1 MSFITIISS
10 FKTFFFYNIVFFSVV
25 VSAQAQTGLVANWK
39 FDEGTGTSVAD
50 DSGNNMTGTFST
62 TGNGSLTW
70 GSSTAFIGAA
80 SALTFEGT
88 NADYAY
94 VNVPD
99 NSTLFNS
106 MKAKMTIEAWI
117 YQSDNADNTII
128 DRGNYNF
135 LLQANGTGNANPGL
149 KFYNPAIGW
158 KNSKTALPVNEW
170 VHVSMTWDD
179 SSDTLIFYKNGVVTD
194 TFTGLEKSLI
204 STAGPV
210 NIGRQD
216 PNGCRCNLM
225 NGKIDELR
233 LWNVVRSQAEISA
246 NMNSTLDPVISSFTP
261 TSATTGAT
269 VTLTGTNFT
278 GTTAV
283 SFGGTAASS
292 FTVVSSTSI
301 AAVVASGTSGSI
313 SITSNNSTATKTGFT
328 YLSSNTDLSALS
340 ISDGT
345 LSPSFSS
352 VTTAYT
358 TNVSNA
364 TTSIT
369 VTPTKADVNASIT
382 VNGIPVVSGA
392 ASSAIAL
399 NIGSNTITTIVTAQN
414 GATKTYTLA
423 VTREMIPPGNALNFD
438 GSNDYVNVGDVI
450 EGFTTITFEA
460 WVFHVSS
467 GTWDEISSKAYVNSF
482 GITGDDRLWFHLG
495 DGTVG
500 GWFSPSGV
508 GSTSTI
514 PTNKWT
520 HVAAT
525 WDGTTAKLYINGVLD
540 NTAAHTGTVGS
551 NDSLRGIG
559 GYGSGGSNLFSGKI
573 DELRIY
579 DSVLSQSAIA
589 ADMVSTSATSAN
601 LIGYYNFDTIS
612 GNILRDKSTSNFNGT
627 VINGPTLVESY
638 AMVVPILTAA
648 TTVSSTGFTANWS
661 APTIGTVTNYIL
673 DVATDTGF
681 TAAVSGSPFTI
692 ASPTLTK
699 HITGLASGSAYFY
712 RVRADK
718 TSVSGEGASSGI
730 ISESTA
736 AAVLSPF
743 VTTWQTD
750 GSNNT
755 TIPLTGSGYD
765 FNVDWGDGTVETKT
779 GSPGNI
785 SHTYTSSGIKTVSI
799 TPNTPTGFPRI
810 YVNNF
815 SLRNN
820 LMTIESWGSGQW
832 GTSVDRA
839 FYGASNLE
847 VNATDT
853 PDFSATTNFQI
864 MFYNCTTVTG
874 TNGFANWTLNTNP
887 AASVS
892 FSNMFNGATQFD
904 GVISNWDVS
913 RVTTFENMFSN
924 AQKFN
929 QDISSWNVANV
940 TNMSSMF
947 YNAKVFAQDISSW
960 NVGNVTNM
968 SYMFRN
974 ADAFNFNISG
984 WDVSSVTNMTYMFDG
999 NNVFNQDLS
1008 NWDVSNVTNML
1019 GMFREMP
1026 VFNAPLVWGTKTGN
1040 VTTMQEMFRGS
1051 PQFNQDINGW
1061 DVSKVT
1067 TTTLMFYAATAF
1079 NQSLNSWNVSNLVN
1093 ASNMFGNA
1101 TSFNGTISS
1110 WVFTTDPT
1118 KNVNASSMF
1127 SNAQKFNQD
1136 ISSWNVANV
1145 TNMSSMFYNAKVF
1158 AQDISSWNV
1167 GNVTNMSYMFRNADA
1182 FNFNISGWDV
1192 SSVTNMTYMFDG
1204 NNVFNQDLSNWDVSN
1219 VTNMLGMFREMP
1231 VFNAPLVWGTKTGN
1245 VTTMQ
1250 EMFRGSPQFNQD
1262 INGWD
1267 VSKVTT
1273 TYFMFYAATAFNQP
1287 LNSWNVSNL
1296 VNAGYMFVSATSFN
1310 QNISSWD
1317 ISKVTNLQNF
1327 LVNGKLSRTN
1337 YDALL
1342 LGWSTLDAGET
1353 LVPINLNAHF
1363 GNSKYSDTPTVLT
1376 ARNTTLIANKA
1387 WTITDGGTD
1396 ADIVLPEIASTSLA
1410 SDNTNISITFSENV
1424 YLTDVASAA
1433 LETTSFLF
1441 SISGGTATL
1450 NTTTPSSISTS
1461 DNLAFVLGID
1471 MSGAPD
1477 GTEILTV
1484 TPVLNGIFDVSGNA
1498 ASATQ
1503 INNSAQLNDLSG
1515 PVITG
1520 PSSETGLN
1528 SAISSN
1534 ENINAV
1540 YTFSVNETVTWS
1552 LGTSSDGALFSIDG
1566 SGSLVFTNAPD
1577 YEIPSSALNSNTYT
1591 VEIIATDIAN
1601 NISTQILTVTIT
1613 DVLSA
1618 TLTNF
1623 SNEAKHYFDAS
1634 YTIAPPISN
1643 SSGLLTYTSSD
1654 LAVAII
1660 SGSTVTITGAGTA
1673 IITATQAM
1681 DATYDSGSL
1690 TSVLTVTAIS
1700 VLTKS
1705 GGISTTNPNY
1715 VNKNGGIGK
1724 GIALSRNGTI
1734 LAVKTPPPAIG
1745 DLREGGVVFWVD
1757 GNGGGLVCALEDQS
1771 TAIKWGTN
1779 GIETG
1784 AEATSIG
1791 SGAANTAAIISVQGG
1806 DQSSYVAGISNTYD
1820 GGGYKDWF
1828 LPSEDEV
1835 KEMYLNRV
1843 AVNNTLEQRGAVLV
1857 GGSIQQYWT
1866 STQSSGNNNWAV
1878 GFSFI
1883 GGTMSNFNKSDTRPS
1898 MRAVRAF

>member
-1 MSFITIISS
+1 M
-10 FKTFFFYNIVFFSVV
+10 
-25 VSAQAQTGLVANWK
+25 
-39 FDEGTGTSVAD
+39 
-50 DSGNNMTGTFST
+50 
-62 TGNGSLTW
+62 
-70 GSSTAFIGAA
+70 
-80 SALTFEGT
+80 
-88 NADYAY
+88 
-94 VNVPD
+94 
-99 NSTLFNS
+99 
-106 MKAKMTIEAWI
+106 
-117 YQSDNADNTII
+117 
-128 DRGNYNF
+128 
-135 LLQANGTGNANPGL
+135 
-149 KFYNPAIGW
+149 
-158 KNSKTALPVNEW
+158 
-170 VHVSMTWDD
+170 
-179 SSDTLIFYKNGVVTD
+179 
-194 TFTGLEKSLI
+194 
-204 STAGPV
+204 
-210 NIGRQD
+210 
-216 PNGCRCNLM
+216 
-225 NGKIDELR
+225 
-233 LWNVVRSQAEISA
+233 
-246 NMNSTLDPVISSFTP
+246 
-261 TSATTGAT
+261 
-269 VTLTGTNFT
+269 
-278 GTTAV
+278 
-283 SFGGTAASS
+283 
-292 FTVVSSTSI
+292 
-301 AAVVASGTSGSI
+301 
-313 SITSNNSTATKTGFT
+313 
-328 YLSSNTDLSALS
+328 
-340 ISDGT
+340 
-345 LSPSFSS
+345 
-352 VTTAYT
+352 
-358 TNVSNA
+358 
-364 TTSIT
+364 
-369 VTPTKADVNASIT
+369 
-382 VNGIPVVSGA
+382 
-392 ASSAIAL
+392 
-399 NIGSNTITTIVTAQN
+399 
-414 GATKTYTLA
+414 
-423 VTREMIPPGNALNFD
+423 
-438 GSNDYVNVGDVI
+438 
-450 EGFTTITFEA
+450 
-460 WVFHVSS
+460 
-467 GTWDEISSKAYVNSF
+467 
-482 GITGDDRLWFHLG
+482 
-495 DGTVG
+495 
-500 GWFSPSGV
+500 
-508 GSTSTI
+508 
-514 PTNKWT
+514 
-520 HVAAT
+520 
-525 WDGTTAKLYINGVLD
+525 
-540 NTAAHTGTVGS
+540 
-551 NDSLRGIG
+551 
-559 GYGSGGSNLFSGKI
+559 
-573 DELRIY
+573 
-579 DSVLSQSAIA
+579 
-589 ADMVSTSATSAN
+589 
-601 LIGYYNFDTIS
+601 
-612 GNILRDKSTSNFNGT
+612 
-627 VINGPTLVESY
+627 
-638 AMVVPILTAA
+638 
-648 TTVSSTGFTANWS
+648 
-661 APTIGTVTNYIL
+661 
-673 DVATDTGF
+673 
-681 TAAVSGSPFTI
+681 
-692 ASPTLTK
+692 
-699 HITGLASGSAYFY
+699 
-712 RVRADK
+712 
-718 TSVSGEGASSGI
+718 
-730 ISESTA
+730 
-736 AAVLSPF
+736 
-743 VTTWQTD
+743 
-750 GSNNT
+750 
-755 TIPLTGSGYD
+755 
-765 FNVDWGDGTVETKT
+765 
-779 GSPGNI
+779 
-785 SHTYTSSGIKTVSI
+785 
-799 TPNTPTGFPRI
+799 
-810 YVNNF
+810 
-815 SLRNN
+815 
-820 LMTIESWGSGQW
+820 
-832 GTSVDRA
+832 
-839 FYGASNLE
+839 
-847 VNATDT
+847 
-853 PDFSATTNFQI
+853 
-864 MFYNCTTVTG
+864 
-874 TNGFANWTLNTNP
+874 
-887 AASVS
+887 
-892 FSNMFNGATQFD
+892 
-904 GVISNWDVS
+904 
-913 RVTTFENMFSN
+913 
-924 AQKFN
+924 
-929 QDISSWNVANV
+929 
-940 TNMSSMF
+940 
-947 YNAKVFAQDISSW
+947 
-960 NVGNVTNM
+960 
-968 SYMFRN
+968 
-974 ADAFNFNISG
+974 
-984 WDVSSVTNMTYMFDG
+984 
-999 NNVFNQDLS
+999 
-1008 NWDVSNVTNML
+1008 
-1019 GMFREMP
+1019 
-1026 VFNAPLVWGTKTGN
+1026 
-1040 VTTMQEMFRGS
+1040 
-1051 PQFNQDINGW
+1051 
-1061 DVSKVT
+1061 SKVT
-1067 TTTLMFYAATAF
+1067 TTNLMFYAATAF

-1883 GGTMSNFNKSDTRPS
+1883 GGTMSNFNKSDTRPN

>member
-1 MSFITIISS
+1 MSFTTLISS
-10 FKTFFFYNIVFFSVV
+10 FKTFFFYAIVFFSVV

-50 DSGNNMTGTFST
+50 DSGNNLTGTFST

-88 NADYAY
+88 NSDYAY

-99 NSTLFNS
+99 NSMLFNS
-106 MKAKMTIEAWI
+106 MNAKMTIEAWI

-128 DRGNYNF
+128 DRGNYSF

-158 KNSKTALPVNEW
+158 IYSSTALPVNEW

-179 SSDTLIFYKNGVVTD
+179 SSDTLIFYKNGVETD
-194 TFTGLEKSLI
+194 TFTGLESLI

-216 PNGCRCNLM
+216 PNDCHCNLM

-246 NMNSTLDPVISSFTP
+246 NMNSTLAPVISSFTP
-261 TSATTGAT
+261 TSAGIGAT
-269 VTLTGTNFT
+269 ITLTGTNFT

-301 AAVVASGTSGSI
+301 TAVLASGSSGSI
-313 SITSNNSTATKTGFT
+313 SVTSNNSTATKTGFT

-340 ISDGT
+340 ISDGS
-345 LSPSFSS
+345 LSPNFASG
-352 VTTAYT
+352 TTAYT
-358 TNVSNA
+358 ANVNNA

-369 VTPTKADVNASIT
+369 VTPTQADVNASIT

-414 GATKTYTLA
+414 GATKTYTLT
-423 VTREMIPPGNALNFD
+423 VTREMTPPGNALNFD

-460 WVFHVSS
+460 WVNHSTS
-467 GTWDEISSKAYVNSF
+467 GNWDEICSKAYVNSF

-495 DGTVG
+495 NGAAWFAG
-500 GWFSPSGV
+500 GGV
-508 GSTSTI
+508 ASNSTI
-514 PTNKWT
+514 PSNKWT

-551 NDSLRGIG
+551 NSNLRGIG
-559 GYGSGGSNLFSGKI
+559 GYVWEISLFSGKI

-589 ADMVSTSATSAN
+589 ADMVSTSVTSAN

-612 GNILRDKSTSNFNGT
+612 GNILIDKSTSNFNGT

-638 AMVVPILTAA
+638 AMVVPITTAA
-648 TTVSSTGFTANWS
+648 TSISTTGFTANWS

-673 DVATDTGF
+673 DVATDIGF
-681 TAAVSGSPFTI
+681 TAPVSGSPFNI
-692 ASPTLTK
+692 AAPTLTK

-1101 TSFNGTISS
+1101 TSFNGPISS

-1245 VTTMQ
+1245 VTTMR

-1461 DNLAFVLGID
+1461 DNLTFVLDID

-1477 GTEILTV
+1477 GTEMLTV

-1577 YEIPSSALNSNTYT
+1577 YEIPSSSLNSNTYT

-1700 VLTKS
+1700 VLTKN

>member
-1 MSFITIISS
+1 MSFITLISS

-70 GSSTAFIGAA
+70 GSSTAFIGAT

-158 KNSKTALPVNEW
+158 IHSSTALPVNEW
-170 VHVSMTWDD
+170 VHVSMTWDT
-179 SSDTLIFYKNGVVTD
+179 SSRTLIFYKNGVETD
-194 TFTGLEKSLI
+194 TFTGLESLS

-246 NMNSTLDPVISSFTP
+246 NMNSTLAPVISSFTP
-261 TSATTGAT
+261 TSAGIGAT
-269 VTLTGTNFT
+269 ITLTGTNFT

-301 AAVVASGTSGSI
+301 TAVLASGSSGSI
-313 SITSNNSTATKTGFT
+313 SVTSNNSTATKTGFT

-340 ISDGT
+340 ISDGS
-345 LSPSFSS
+345 LSPNFASG
-352 VTTAYT
+352 TTAYT
-358 TNVSNA
+358 ANVNNA

-369 VTPTKADVNASIT
+369 VTPTQADVNASIT

-414 GATKTYTLA
+414 GATKTYTLT

-460 WVFHVSS
+460 WVNHSTS
-467 GTWDEISSKAYVNSF
+467 GNWDEICSKAYVNSF

-495 DGTVG
+495 NGAAWFAG
-500 GWFSPSGV
+500 GGV
-508 GSTSTI
+508 ASNSTI
-514 PTNKWT
+514 PSNKWT

-589 ADMVSTSATSAN
+589 ADMVSTSVTSAN

-612 GNILRDKSTSNFNGT
+612 SNILIDKSTSNFNGT

-638 AMVVPILTAA
+638 AMVVPITTAA
-648 TTVSSTGFTANWS
+648 TSISTTGFTANWS

-681 TAAVSGSPFTI
+681 TAAVSDSPFTI

-699 HITGLASGSAYFY
+699 HITSLASGSAYFY

-815 SLRNN
+815 GNRN
-820 LMTIESWGSGQW
+820 LLQTIESWGSGIW
-832 GTSVDRA
+832 GAAVDRS
-839 FYGASNLE
+839 FFGAANLE
-847 VNATDT
+847 VNATDI
-853 PDFSATTNFQI
+853 PDFSATTNFQY
-864 MFYNCTTVTG
+864 MFLNCTTLTG
-874 TNGFANWTLNTNP
+874 TNGFANWTLNTNS

-913 RVTTFENMFSN
+913 RVTTFDNMFSN

-940 TNMSSMF
+940 TNISSMF
-947 YNAKVFAQDISSW
+947 HNAKVFAQDISSW

-984 WDVSSVTNMTYMFDG
+984 WDVSNVTNMTYMFDG

-1008 NWDVSNVTNML
+1008 NWDVSNVTNMS

-1040 VTTMQEMFRGS
+1040 VTTMQQMFRGS

-1067 TTTLMFYAATAF
+1067 TTYFMFYAATAF

-1093 ASNMFGNA
+1093 ASYMFGNA

-1118 KNVNASSMF
+1118 KNVNASNMF
-1127 SNAQKFNQD
+1127 QSTNSFNQD
-1136 ISSWNVANV
+1136 ISNWNVANV

-1167 GNVTNMSYMFRNADA
+1167 GNVTNMSSMFRNADA
-1182 FNFNISGWDV
+1182 FNFNINGWDV
-1192 SSVTNMTYMFDG
+1192 SSVTNMAYMFNA

-1219 VTNMLGMFREMP
+1219 VTNMSGMFREMP

-1287 LNSWNVSNL
+1287 LNSWNVCNL

-1317 ISKVTNLQNF
+1317 ISKVTNFYNF
-1327 LVNGKLSRTN
+1327 LVNSKLSRAN

-1410 SDNTNISITFSENV
+1410 SDNTTISITFSENV

-1441 SISGGTATL
+1441 SISEGTATL

-1461 DNLAFVLGID
+1461 DNLTFVLDID

-1477 GTEILTV
+1477 GTEMLTV

-1552 LGTSSDGALFSIDG
+1552 LGTSSDGALFSIDA

-1700 VLTKS
+1700 VLTKN

-1734 LAVKTPPPAIG
+1734 LAVKMPPPAIG

-1757 GNGGGLVCALEDQS
+1757 GNGGGLVCALEDYS
-1771 TAIKWGTN
+1771 TKIEWGCILDLPSVPNVAYN
-1779 GIETG
+1779 GGHPTGLG
-1784 AEATSIG
+1784 AEIG
-1791 SGAANTAAIISVQGG
+1791 DGE
-1806 DQSSYVAGISNTYD
+1806 SNTTGILAD
-1820 GGGYKDWF
+1820 CSSAPAALAARTFSSPGSEWF
-1828 LPSEDEV
+1828 LPSINELNQ
-1835 KEMYLNRV
+1835 MYIHKT
-1843 AVNNTLEQRGAVLV
+1843 TLEAVF
-1857 GGSIQQYWT
+1857 GFAAFADYHYWSSTEHDDDNAWRQDFNNGYQYYNDKDFT
-1866 STQSSGNNNWAV
+1866 FKV
-1878 GFSFI
+1878 
-1883 GGTMSNFNKSDTRPS
+1883 
-1898 MRAVRAF
+1898 RAVRAF

>member
-10 FKTFFFYNIVFFSVV
+10 FKTFFFHGIVFFLVV

-815 SLRNN
+815 SLRNS

-913 RVTTFENMFSN
+913 RVTTFEN
-924 AQKFN
+924 
-929 QDISSWNVANV
+929 
-940 TNMSSMF
+940 
-947 YNAKVFAQDISSW
+947 
-960 NVGNVTNM
+960 
-968 SYMFRN
+968 
-974 ADAFNFNISG
+974 
-984 WDVSSVTNMTYMFDG
+984 
-999 NNVFNQDLS
+999 
-1008 NWDVSNVTNML
+1008 
-1019 GMFREMP
+1019 
-1026 VFNAPLVWGTKTGN
+1026 
-1040 VTTMQEMFRGS
+1040 
-1051 PQFNQDINGW
+1051 
-1061 DVSKVT
+1061 
-1067 TTTLMFYAATAF
+1067 
-1079 NQSLNSWNVSNLVN
+1079 
-1093 ASNMFGNA
+1093 
-1101 TSFNGTISS
+1101 
-1110 WVFTTDPT
+1110 
-1118 KNVNASSMF
+1118 MF

-1461 DNLAFVLGID
+1461 DNLTFVLDID

-1477 GTEILTV
+1477 GTEMLTV

>member
-261 TSATTGAT
+261 TSATTGTT

-589 ADMVSTSATSAN
+589 ADMFSTSATSAN

-847 VNATDT
+847 VNATDA

-913 RVTTFENMFSN
+913 RVTTFEN
-924 AQKFN
+924 
-929 QDISSWNVANV
+929 
-940 TNMSSMF
+940 
-947 YNAKVFAQDISSW
+947 
-960 NVGNVTNM
+960 
-968 SYMFRN
+968 
-974 ADAFNFNISG
+974 
-984 WDVSSVTNMTYMFDG
+984 
-999 NNVFNQDLS
+999 
-1008 NWDVSNVTNML
+1008 
-1019 GMFREMP
+1019 
-1026 VFNAPLVWGTKTGN
+1026 
-1040 VTTMQEMFRGS
+1040 
-1051 PQFNQDINGW
+1051 
-1061 DVSKVT
+1061 
-1067 TTTLMFYAATAF
+1067 
-1079 NQSLNSWNVSNLVN
+1079 
-1093 ASNMFGNA
+1093 
-1101 TSFNGTISS
+1101 
-1110 WVFTTDPT
+1110 
-1118 KNVNASSMF
+1118 MF

>member
-1 MSFITIISS
+1 MSFTTLISS
-10 FKTFFFYNIVFFSVV
+10 FKTFFFYAIVFFSVV

-50 DSGNNMTGTFST
+50 DSGNNLTGTFST

-88 NADYAY
+88 NSDYAY

-99 NSTLFNS
+99 NSMLFNS
-106 MKAKMTIEAWI
+106 MNAKMTIEAWI

-128 DRGNYNF
+128 DRGNYSF

-158 KNSKTALPVNEW
+158 IYSSTALPVNEW

-179 SSDTLIFYKNGVVTD
+179 SSDTLIFYKNGVETD
-194 TFTGLEKSLI
+194 TFTGLESLI

-216 PNGCRCNLM
+216 PNDCHCNLM

-246 NMNSTLDPVISSFTP
+246 NMNSTLAPVISSFTP
-261 TSATTGAT
+261 TSAGIGAT
-269 VTLTGTNFT
+269 ITLTGTNFT

-301 AAVVASGTSGSI
+301 TAVLASGSSGSI
-313 SITSNNSTATKTGFT
+313 SVTSNNSTATKTGFT

-340 ISDGT
+340 ISDGS
-345 LSPSFSS
+345 LSPNFASG
-352 VTTAYT
+352 TTAYT
-358 TNVSNA
+358 ANVNNA

-369 VTPTKADVNASIT
+369 VTPTQADVNASIT

-414 GATKTYTLA
+414 GATKTYTLT
-423 VTREMIPPGNALNFD
+423 VTREMTPPGNALNFD

-460 WVFHVSS
+460 WVNHSTS
-467 GTWDEISSKAYVNSF
+467 GNWDEICSKAYVNSF

-495 DGTVG
+495 NGAAWFAG
-500 GWFSPSGV
+500 GGV
-508 GSTSTI
+508 ASNSTI
-514 PTNKWT
+514 PSNKWT

-551 NDSLRGIG
+551 NSNLRGIG
-559 GYGSGGSNLFSGKI
+559 GYVWEISLFSGKI

-589 ADMVSTSATSAN
+589 ADMVSTSVTSAN

-612 GNILRDKSTSNFNGT
+612 GNILIDKSTSNFNGT

-638 AMVVPILTAA
+638 AMVVPITTAA
-648 TTVSSTGFTANWS
+648 TSISTTGFTANWS

-673 DVATDTGF
+673 DVATDIGF
-681 TAAVSGSPFTI
+681 TAPVSGSPFNI
-692 ASPTLTK
+692 AAPTLTK

-1067 TTTLMFYAATAF
+1067 TTNLMFYAATAF

-1245 VTTMQ
+1245 VTTMR

-1461 DNLAFVLGID
+1461 DNLTFVLDID

-1477 GTEILTV
+1477 GTEMLTV

-1577 YEIPSSALNSNTYT
+1577 YEIPSSSLNSNTYT

-1700 VLTKS
+1700 VLTKN

>member
-1 MSFITIISS
+1 MSFTTLISS
-10 FKTFFFYNIVFFSVV
+10 FKTFFFYAIVFFSVV

-50 DSGNNMTGTFST
+50 DSGNNLTGTFST

-88 NADYAY
+88 NSDYAY

-99 NSTLFNS
+99 NSMLFNS
-106 MKAKMTIEAWI
+106 MNAKMTIEAWI

-128 DRGNYNF
+128 DRGNYSF

-158 KNSKTALPVNEW
+158 IYSSTALPVNEW

-179 SSDTLIFYKNGVVTD
+179 SSDTLIFYKNGVETD
-194 TFTGLEKSLI
+194 TFTGLESLI

-216 PNGCRCNLM
+216 PNDCHCNLM

-246 NMNSTLDPVISSFTP
+246 NMNSTLAPVISSFTP
-261 TSATTGAT
+261 TSAGIGAT
-269 VTLTGTNFT
+269 ITLTGTNFT

-301 AAVVASGTSGSI
+301 TAVLASGSSGSI
-313 SITSNNSTATKTGFT
+313 SVTSNNSTATKTGFT

-340 ISDGT
+340 ISDGS
-345 LSPSFSS
+345 LSPNFASG
-352 VTTAYT
+352 TTAYT
-358 TNVSNA
+358 ANVNNA

-369 VTPTKADVNASIT
+369 VTPTQADVNASIT

-414 GATKTYTLA
+414 GATKTYTLT
-423 VTREMIPPGNALNFD
+423 VTREMTPPGNALNFD

-460 WVFHVSS
+460 WVNHSTS
-467 GTWDEISSKAYVNSF
+467 GNWDEICSKAYVNSF

-495 DGTVG
+495 NGAAWFAG
-500 GWFSPSGV
+500 GGV
-508 GSTSTI
+508 ASNSTI
-514 PTNKWT
+514 PSNKWT

-551 NDSLRGIG
+551 NSNLRGIG
-559 GYGSGGSNLFSGKI
+559 GYVWEISLFSGKI

-589 ADMVSTSATSAN
+589 ADMVSTSVTSAN

-612 GNILRDKSTSNFNGT
+612 GNILIDKSTSNFNGT

-638 AMVVPILTAA
+638 AMVVPITTAA
-648 TTVSSTGFTANWS
+648 TSISTTGFTANWS

-673 DVATDTGF
+673 DVATDIGF
-681 TAAVSGSPFTI
+681 TAPVSGSPFNI
-692 ASPTLTK
+692 AAPTLTK

-1245 VTTMQ
+1245 VTTMR

-1461 DNLAFVLGID
+1461 DNLTFVLDID

-1477 GTEILTV
+1477 GTEMLTV

-1700 VLTKS
+1700 VLTKN

>member
-1 MSFITIISS
+1 MSFITLISS

-70 GSSTAFIGAA
+70 GSSTAFIGAT

-158 KNSKTALPVNEW
+158 IHSSTALPVNEW
-170 VHVSMTWDD
+170 VHVSMTWDT
-179 SSDTLIFYKNGVVTD
+179 SSRTLIFYKNGVETD
-194 TFTGLEKSLI
+194 TFTGLESLS

-246 NMNSTLDPVISSFTP
+246 NMNSTLAPVISSFTP
-261 TSATTGAT
+261 TSAGIGAT
-269 VTLTGTNFT
+269 ITLTGTNFT

-301 AAVVASGTSGSI
+301 TAVLASGSSGSI
-313 SITSNNSTATKTGFT
+313 SVTSNNSTATKTGFT

-340 ISDGT
+340 ISDGS
-345 LSPSFSS
+345 LSPNFASG
-352 VTTAYT
+352 TTAYT
-358 TNVSNA
+358 ANVNNA

-369 VTPTKADVNASIT
+369 VTPTQADVNASIT

-414 GATKTYTLA
+414 GATKTYTLT

-460 WVFHVSS
+460 WVNHSTS
-467 GTWDEISSKAYVNSF
+467 GNWDEICSKAYVNSF

-495 DGTVG
+495 NGAAWFAG
-500 GWFSPSGV
+500 GGV
-508 GSTSTI
+508 ASNSTI
-514 PTNKWT
+514 PSNKWT

-589 ADMVSTSATSAN
+589 ADMVSTSVTSAN

-612 GNILRDKSTSNFNGT
+612 SNILIDKSTSNFNGT

-638 AMVVPILTAA
+638 AMVVPITTAA
-648 TTVSSTGFTANWS
+648 TSISTTGFTANWS

-699 HITGLASGSAYFY
+699 HITSLASGSAYFY

-815 SLRNN
+815 GNRN
-820 LMTIESWGSGQW
+820 LLQTIESWGSGIW
-832 GTSVDRA
+832 GAAVDRS
-839 FYGASNLE
+839 FFGAANLE
-847 VNATDT
+847 VNATDI
-853 PDFSATTNFQI
+853 PDFSATTNFQY
-864 MFYNCTTVTG
+864 MFLNCTTLTG
-874 TNGFANWTLNTNP
+874 TNGFANWTLNTNS

-913 RVTTFENMFSN
+913 RVTTFDNMFSN

-984 WDVSSVTNMTYMFDG
+984 WDVSNVTNMTYMFDG

-1008 NWDVSNVTNML
+1008 NWDVSNVTNMS

-1067 TTTLMFYAATAF
+1067 TTYFMFYAATAF

-1093 ASNMFGNA
+1093 ASNMFNGA
-1101 TSFNGTISS
+1101 TQFDGVISNWDVS
-1110 WVFTTDPT
+1110 RVTTFD
-1118 KNVNASSMF
+1118 NMF

-1192 SSVTNMTYMFDG
+1192 SNVTNMTYMFDG

-1219 VTNMLGMFREMP
+1219 VTNMSGMFREMP

-1296 VNAGYMFVSATSFN
+1296 VNASNMFVSATSFN

-1317 ISKVTNLQNF
+1317 ISKVTNFYNF
-1327 LVNGKLSRTN
+1327 LVNSKLSRAN

-1410 SDNTNISITFSENV
+1410 SDNTTISITFSENV

-1441 SISGGTATL
+1441 SISEGTATL

-1461 DNLAFVLGID
+1461 DNLTFVLDID

-1477 GTEILTV
+1477 GTEMLTV

-1552 LGTSSDGALFSIDG
+1552 LGTSSDGALFSIDA

-1700 VLTKS
+1700 VLTKN

-1757 GNGGGLVCALEDQS
+1757 GNGGGLVCALEDYS
-1771 TAIKWGTN
+1771 TKIEWGCILDLPSVPNVAYN
-1779 GIETG
+1779 GGHPTGLG
-1784 AEATSIG
+1784 AEIG
-1791 SGAANTAAIISVQGG
+1791 DGE
-1806 DQSSYVAGISNTYD
+1806 SNTTGILAD
-1820 GGGYKDWF
+1820 CSSAPAALAARTFSSPGSEWF
-1828 LPSEDEV
+1828 LPSINELNQ
-1835 KEMYLNRV
+1835 MYIHKT
-1843 AVNNTLEQRGAVLV
+1843 TLEAVF
-1857 GGSIQQYWT
+1857 GFAAFADYHYWSSTEHDDDNAWRQDFNNGYQYYNDKDFT
-1866 STQSSGNNNWAV
+1866 
-1878 GFSFI
+1878 
-1883 GGTMSNFNKSDTRPS
+1883 FNV
-1898 MRAVRAF
+1898 RAVRAF

>member
-1 MSFITIISS
+1 MSFTTLISS
-10 FKTFFFYNIVFFSVV
+10 FKTFFFYAIVFFSVV

-50 DSGNNMTGTFST
+50 DSGNNLTGTFST

-88 NADYAY
+88 NSDYAY

-99 NSTLFNS
+99 NSMLFNS
-106 MKAKMTIEAWI
+106 MNAKMTIEAWI

-128 DRGNYNF
+128 DRGNYSF

-158 KNSKTALPVNEW
+158 IYSSTALPVNEW

-179 SSDTLIFYKNGVVTD
+179 SSDTLIFYKNGVETD
-194 TFTGLEKSLI
+194 TFTGLESLI

-216 PNGCRCNLM
+216 PNDCHCNLM

-246 NMNSTLDPVISSFTP
+246 NMNSTLAPVISSFTP
-261 TSATTGAT
+261 TSAGIGAT
-269 VTLTGTNFT
+269 ITLTGTNFT

-301 AAVVASGTSGSI
+301 TAVLASGSSGSI
-313 SITSNNSTATKTGFT
+313 SVTSNNSTATKTGFT

-340 ISDGT
+340 ISDGS
-345 LSPSFSS
+345 LSPNFASG
-352 VTTAYT
+352 TTAYT
-358 TNVSNA
+358 ANVNNA

-369 VTPTKADVNASIT
+369 VTPTQADVNASIT

-414 GATKTYTLA
+414 GATKTYTLT
-423 VTREMIPPGNALNFD
+423 VTREMTPPGNALNFD

-460 WVFHVSS
+460 WVNHSTS
-467 GTWDEISSKAYVNSF
+467 GNWDEICSKAYVNSF

-495 DGTVG
+495 NGAAWFAG
-500 GWFSPSGV
+500 GGV
-508 GSTSTI
+508 ASNSTI
-514 PTNKWT
+514 PSNKWT

-551 NDSLRGIG
+551 NSNLRGIG
-559 GYGSGGSNLFSGKI
+559 GYVWEISLFSGKI

-589 ADMVSTSATSAN
+589 ADMVSTSVTSAN

-612 GNILRDKSTSNFNGT
+612 GNILIDKSTSNFNGT

-638 AMVVPILTAA
+638 AMVVPITTAA
-648 TTVSSTGFTANWS
+648 TSISTTGFTANWS

-673 DVATDTGF
+673 DVATDIGF
-681 TAAVSGSPFTI
+681 TAPVSGSPFNI
-692 ASPTLTK
+692 AAPTLTK

-1040 VTTMQEMFRGS
+1040 VTTMR
-1051 PQFNQDINGW
+1051 
-1061 DVSKVT
+1061 
-1067 TTTLMFYAATAF
+1067 
-1079 NQSLNSWNVSNLVN
+1079 
-1093 ASNMFGNA
+1093 
-1101 TSFNGTISS
+1101 
-1110 WVFTTDPT
+1110 
-1118 KNVNASSMF
+1118 
-1127 SNAQKFNQD
+1127 
-1136 ISSWNVANV
+1136 
-1145 TNMSSMFYNAKVF
+1145 
-1158 AQDISSWNV
+1158 
-1167 GNVTNMSYMFRNADA
+1167 
-1182 FNFNISGWDV
+1182 
-1192 SSVTNMTYMFDG
+1192 
-1204 NNVFNQDLSNWDVSN
+1204 
-1219 VTNMLGMFREMP
+1219 
-1231 VFNAPLVWGTKTGN
+1231 
-1245 VTTMQ
+1245 

-1461 DNLAFVLGID
+1461 DNLTFVLDID

-1477 GTEILTV
+1477 GTEMLTV

-1577 YEIPSSALNSNTYT
+1577 YEIPSSSLNSNTYT

-1700 VLTKS
+1700 VLTKN

>member
-1067 TTTLMFYAATAF
+1067 TT
-1079 NQSLNSWNVSNLVN
+1079 
-1093 ASNMFGNA
+1093 
-1101 TSFNGTISS
+1101 
-1110 WVFTTDPT
+1110 
-1118 KNVNASSMF
+1118 
-1127 SNAQKFNQD
+1127 
-1136 ISSWNVANV
+1136 
-1145 TNMSSMFYNAKVF
+1145 
-1158 AQDISSWNV
+1158 
-1167 GNVTNMSYMFRNADA
+1167 
-1182 FNFNISGWDV
+1182 
-1192 SSVTNMTYMFDG
+1192 
-1204 NNVFNQDLSNWDVSN
+1204 
-1219 VTNMLGMFREMP
+1219 
-1231 VFNAPLVWGTKTGN
+1231 
-1245 VTTMQ
+1245 
-1250 EMFRGSPQFNQD
+1250 
-1262 INGWD
+1262 
-1267 VSKVTT
+1267 
-1273 TYFMFYAATAFNQP
+1273 YFMFYAATAFNQP

-1461 DNLAFVLGID
+1461 DNLTFVLDID

-1477 GTEILTV
+1477 GTEMLTV